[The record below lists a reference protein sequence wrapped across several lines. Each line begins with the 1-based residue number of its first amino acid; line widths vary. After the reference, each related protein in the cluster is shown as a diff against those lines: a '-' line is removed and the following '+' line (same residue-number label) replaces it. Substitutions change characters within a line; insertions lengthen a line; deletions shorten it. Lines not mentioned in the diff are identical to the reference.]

1 MAGHTDRDHATATTR
16 PTRSREIARDHATP
30 RGMGTISVTHS
41 SSDFFGSDSL
51 ARSTARRSCSARSF
65 SCDSLCMFTR
75 QNNNRGAAAARR
87 ALSPAI
93 HYVCLPAKTTTG
105 APQLLGALFLLRF
118 IMYVYPPPAKTTTTG
133 SKCSPIARRAR
144 QPRDSLCMFT
154 IMTDTVYVSP
164 VARRAHQLLSARAV
178 SAHPPSDA
186 PPSKSE

>member
-1 MAGHTDRDHATATTR
+1 MRQRPRDRRDRA
-16 PTRSREIARDHATP
+16 RSREIMRHP
-30 RGMGTISVTHS
+30 GGW
-41 SSDFFGSDSL
+41 
-51 ARSTARRSCSARSF
+51 ARSLSLTRLQTSSAPTRSLVRP
-65 SCDSLCMFTR
+65 R
-75 QNNNRGAAAARR
+75 AAAARR